1 MTPEDIEAL
10 ATQTAEVLN
19 EMLEPLQAHAAKLE
33 ERIKTLES
41 AHAALESK
49 ALKGGAPWQR
59 GVLYTVNDVVQHDGG
74 LWKCV
79 ETHGSGAS
87 FSHEHFLLQVKRGRD
102 GKDLR

>member
-1 MTPEDIEAL
+1 M
-10 ATQTAEVLN
+10 EVLG
-19 EMLEPLQAHAAKLE
+19 
-33 ERIKTLES
+33 ERDATIATLSARVAELES
-41 AHAALESK
+41 AHAVLESK
-49 ALKGGAPWQR
+49 ALKGGAAWQR
-59 GVLYTVNDVVQHDGG
+59 EVLYTVNDVVQHDGG